1 MSVLQEDN
9 ISIMPKAESVKVPAK
24 VVDLITQY
32 SAEGKS
38 IRWISEQTGYT
49 RFIVK
54 RVISDNPLNI
64 NEKRRDLSDRLL
76 HVVGLCL
83 DNITLKDIQ
92 DATLLQRATTM
103 GICLDKLKVLH
114 SQPQGPTN
122 IIEQV
127 NIIQAERG
135 KLIQLLE
142 SVKDIVDI

>member
-1 MSVLQEDN
+1 VSVLQEDN